1 MKAEIVVR
9 DVPFGEGPVWCP
21 DGTLVITHLAPGGLR
36 RIWPESGRSE
46 VLAAT
51 RGSANAAQ
59 LAADGGFVVTQNGGL
74 DFNSFG
80 DVLDLGPEG
89 APAHD
94 PVTPGI
100 QRVSPTGEVS
110 YLIDQDMRGPNDLV
124 VAADGT
130 LYFTDPG
137 KPDES
142 DVPIGRV
149 FALTPQGELREIAGE
164 FEYDNGIAISPDGRI
179 LVVEGEGLMWVGPD
193 GGKDWLVEKLPGDSV
208 GDGLAFDQE
217 GRIYVCAPLD
227 HVVRVLEPDGKQV
240 EVLELGENAIVTN
253 CCFGGEDR
261 RTLFTAEILPGRVVA
276 FEGLPSPGVP
286 MTLWPGSTAPS

>member
-1 MKAEIVVR
+1 MKAEVVIR
-9 DVPFGEGPVWCP
+9 GVPFAEGPVWCP
-21 DGTLVITHLAPGGLR
+21 DGTLVISHLAPGGLR

-46 VLAAT
+46 VFAAT
-51 RGSANAAQ
+51 RGGANAAQ
-59 LAADGGFVVTQNGGL
+59 LAADGSFVVTQNGGL

-110 YLIDQDMRGPNDLV
+110 YLIDQDLRGPNDLV

-149 FALTPQGELREIAGE
+149 FALTPRGELREIAGE

-276 FEGLPSPGVP
+276 FEGLPSPGLP
-286 MTLWPGSTAPS
+286 MTLWPGSTGPS